1 MLSPEKVKDR
11 IKDIWR
17 VKLQF
22 ELLELVGAP
31 IDNIYLSAGAVTVIL
46 LLVLKVRQACC
57 YYYLD
62 VILLNLKYLQNSTKY
77 LQILWR
83 W

>member
-31 IDNIYLSAGAVTVIL
+31 IDNIYLSAGAVTMIL
-46 LLVLKVRQACC
+46 LLVLKVACC

-62 VILLNLKYLQNSTKY
+62 V
-77 LQILWR
+77 
-83 W
+83 